1 MILDG
6 AMGTMIQRYGLTEA
20 DYRSGCL
27 SDCTKEL
34 KGNSECLNLTR
45 PEIIKA
51 IHREYIEA
59 GADII
64 ETNTFSANR
73 ISQAEYGC
81 EGFAAQMA
89 YEGARIAREVAD
101 EAMARMAAARLEG
114 QAAETVVQT
123 GVRKIWV
130 AGSMGPT
137 SKSLSLS
144 PELSDPAFRA
154 YSFDQ
159 MKESYREQAEAL
171 LRGGVDLLLVETCFD
186 ALNVKAALAAITECQ
201 QTNAMAECQHTV
213 AMTGCQES
221 AANAECKQPTYRE
234 KLPPVIVS
242 VSVGDRSGR
251 TLTGQTLE
259 AFYTSVKHYPLLAF
273 GLNCSLGAAE
283 LTTLL
288 EDVDKWCECAI
299 SCYPNAGL
307 PNEMG
312 GYDQTP
318 EQMGLAVRAMAEKGL
333 VNIVGGCCGTTP
345 EHIAAISKAVADLAP
360 RTLSRKTREILD
372 DSSENAISS
381 RKTGDFLDASIEN
394 DSSSM
399 KTGDF
404 LDRKLTVSGL
414 EAVEVDVK
422 RKNFTNVGERTNVAG
437 SRKFARLIASG
448 EYDEALRIAAKQIED
463 GASIIDINMDDAMLD
478 STREMERFVRYIS
491 NDPAVAKAALM
502 IDSSHWE
509 TIVAGLKNAQGKS
522 IVNSISLKEGPEAFI
537 EKAKAIKELGA
548 AMVVMAFDEVGQAT
562 TYDRKI
568 EICER
573 AYRLLTQEAGIA
585 PEDIIFDVN
594 ILSIGTG
601 IEEHAK
607 YAVDFIEAVRWIKT
621 HLPGALTSG
630 GVSNLSFAFRG
641 NNAVREAMHS
651 AFLYHAIKAGMDMAI
666 VNPSMLQVY
675 DEIEPEL
682 LKCVEDVI
690 FDTDPQ
696 ATERL
701 IAKAAEMMAAKEA
714 QAAGTAGETNGAAR
728 QEKSL
733 EERLKDAIVKG
744 KTEELEKDI
753 LEAMEVYGEA
763 VKVIE
768 GPLMDGMEHVGKMF
782 GEGKMFLPQVV
793 KAAKVMRDAVEIL
806 SPYMG
811 QSGSSYDDSNI
822 LCNTCLSS
830 DPKEVEAIPQ
840 TDKRGKK
847 DIVVIAT
854 VKGDVHD
861 IGKNILGIVMTC
873 NGFEVHDL
881 GVMVDKE
888 TILEEAERLDADII
902 AVSGLITPSLYQME
916 EICRKMA
923 SRGMTTPLLIGG
935 ATTSALHTAVKLAP
949 LYDHVF
955 YGPDASASAVLAK
968 RCMAD
973 RAKFEAEMHAEQQK
987 IRDIYNGKAK
997 AEASASSKEAGEGT
1011 LSKSDEAI
1019 LSESNVRRPGETGN
1033 RSEKHENKNMKGFE
1047 ADTYIT
1053 DCPQD
1058 IPTQEIPA
1066 EEVLPYFDWKMFYAI
1081 WGVKYGS
1088 AVPEAAELMQLRRDA
1103 EEELRFGDY
1112 KIMLSAK
1119 FMQGYSEND
1128 NIYSEDGGICLP
1140 MMRQET
1146 FRMQSLCDFVISKES
1161 GRTSPFGVFG
1171 ICVKKRSTA
1180 HEEGCSCPACNSRY
1194 EDMIGKTVRQ
1204 TIAEAASKWLNTK
1217 LEKATMIKPV
1227 KVVKPAAGYSSCPD
1241 HTLKKDILGLLG
1253 ECTDMYDPYKPAH
1266 SHEHSH
1272 SHGHGHEHGS
1282 HGHDCTCGCGG
1293 HYPQGNYSRP
1303 TLGIKLTDSYAMTP
1317 DASICGLI
1325 FMHPEAGYPE
1335 IRNISQ
1341 SQYDDYKARRGMDEE
1356 TARRFL
1362 SHLLK

>member
-6 AMGTMIQRYGLTEA
+6 AMGTMIQRYGLTEE
-20 DYRSGCL
+20 DYRGGSLAQC
-27 SDCTKEL
+27 SKEL
-34 KGNSECLNLTR
+34 KGNSECLNLSR

-64 ETNTFSANR
+64 ESNTFSANR

-81 EGFAAQMA
+81 EGFAAEMA
-89 YEGARIAREVAD
+89 YEGARLAREVAD
-101 EAMARMAAARLEG
+101 EAIACG
-114 QAAETVVQT
+114 
-123 GVRKIWV
+123 RKVWV
-130 AGSMGPT
+130 AGSVGPT

-144 PELSDPAFRA
+144 PDVSNPAFRP

-159 MKESYREQAEAL
+159 MKEAYREQTEAL
-171 LRGGVDLLLVETCFD
+171 IRGGVDLLLIETCFD
-186 ALNVKAALAAITECQ
+186 ALNVKAALAAIVSLDRDSLITTPSHSQPCWAPPHPATAGCSLQKPTGLFANRSRGWENAGSVIQ
-201 QTNAMAECQHTV
+201 SLTNKHT
-213 AMTGCQES
+213 
-221 AANAECKQPTYRE
+221 NI
-234 KLPPVIVS
+234 PPVIVS

-283 LTTLL
+283 LTTHL
-288 EDVDKWCECAI
+288 EDVDKWCDCAV

-318 EQMGLAVRAMAEKGL
+318 EQMGEAVKVMASKGL
-333 VNIVGGCCGTTP
+333 VNILGGCCGTSPAHIKAIAQAVKGIPARPLSSKCTNSVTSNLKH
-345 EHIAAISKAVADLAP
+345 EHSATNTVDFMANC
-360 RTLSRKTREILD
+360 
-372 DSSENAISS
+372 SENDGSA
-381 RKTGDFLDASIEN
+381 RKKVDFMAKPQTRVL
-394 DSSSM
+394 
-399 KTGDF
+399 K
-404 LDRKLTVSGL
+404 VSGL

-422 RKNFTNVGERTNVAG
+422 KNNFTNVGERTNVAG

-463 GASIIDINMDDAMLD
+463 GATIIDINMDDAMLD

-502 IDSSHWE
+502 IDSSHWD
-509 TIVAGLKNAQGKS
+509 TIIAGLKNAQGKC

-537 EKAKAIKELGA
+537 EKAKVIKELGA
-548 AMVVMAFDEVGQAT
+548 AMVVMAFDEQGQAT

-573 AYRLLTQEAGIA
+573 AYKLLTEEAGVA

-621 HLPGALTSG
+621 NLPGALTSG

-675 DEIEPEL
+675 DEIEPDL

-690 FDTDPQ
+690 FDRDAQ

-701 IAKAAEMMAAKEA
+701 IAKAAEMMAAKDA
-714 QAAGTAGETNGAAR
+714 QTSIGTAQTETVAI
-728 QEKSL
+728 EKSP
-733 EERLKDAIVKG
+733 EERLLDAIVKG
-744 KTEELEKDI
+744 RGENLEKD
-753 LEAMEVYGEA
+753 LKEAMNVYGEA

-768 GPLMDGMEHVGKMF
+768 GPLMAGMEHVGHLF

-793 KAAKVMRDAVEIL
+793 KAAKVMRDAVDVL
-806 SPYMG
+806 SPYMELV
-811 QSGSSYDDSNI
+811 GSCSDDPR
-822 LCNTCLSS
+822 LLEKR
-830 DPKEVEAIPQ
+830 KEKNV
-840 TDKRGKK
+840 
-847 DIVVIAT
+847 VVIAT

-888 TILEEAERLDADII
+888 TILAEAQKLDADLI

-916 EICRKMA
+916 EICRE
-923 SRGMTTPLLIGG
+923 MTARNMNTPLLIGG

-968 RCMAD
+968 RCMMD
-973 RAKFEAEMHAEQQK
+973 RDKFENEMHAEQQK
-987 IRDIYNGKAK
+987 LRDLYHRKNMD
-997 AEASASSKEAGEGT
+997 EAS
-1011 LSKSDEAI
+1011 D
-1019 LSESNVRRPGETGN
+1019 NVKDLKT
-1033 RSEKHENKNMKGFE
+1033 ENKMKGFDPE
-1047 ADTYIT
+1047 TYIT
-1053 DCPQD
+1053 VCPQD

-1066 EEVLPYFDWKMFYAI
+1066 EEVMPYFDWKMFYAI

-1088 AVPEAAELMQLRRDA
+1088 TVPEAAELMQLRRDA
-1103 EEELRFGDY
+1103 EEEIKFGDF
-1112 KIMLSAK
+1112 KIMLAAK
-1119 FMQGYSEND
+1119 FMNGYAEND
-1128 NIYSEDGGICLP
+1128 DIVVNVNDSEIRIP

-1146 FRMQSLCDFVISKES
+1146 FKMQSLSDFVISKES
-1161 GRTSPFGVFG
+1161 GRTSPFGVFA
-1171 ICVKKRSTA
+1171 ICVSKRSTA

-1194 EDMIGKTVRQ
+1194 EDMIGRTVRQ
-1204 TIAEAASKWLNTK
+1204 TIAEAASKWLNVK
-1217 LEKATMIKPV
+1217 LEEATKV

-1241 HTLKKDILGLLG
+1241 HTLKKDILELLG
-1253 ECTDMYDPYKPAH
+1253 ECTEMHDH
-1266 SHEHSH
+1266 NCSCGCQE
-1272 SHGHGHEHGS
+1272 HGHKHDHADEHKF
-1282 HGHDCTCGCGG
+1282 T
-1293 HYPQGNYSRP
+1293 SRG
-1303 TLGIKLTDSYAMTP
+1303 LGIKMTESYAMTP

-1325 FMHPEAGYPE
+1325 FMHPQAGYPE
-1335 IRNISQ
+1335 IRTISQ
-1341 SQYDDYKARRGMDEE
+1341 EQYKSYTNRRRMSQE
-1356 TARRFL
+1356 TARRFIG
-1362 SHLLK
+1362 HLLK